1 MSFSSNVKQEL
12 CRQPL
17 ARRSAAVAEAYG
29 VLLFCNTFTPSA
41 IRIVTESAD
50 FAARLPR
57 LFKKAFG
64 FAFDAEPAEQGGGK
78 LVFEITDPEKL
89 GKIFAAFGYHPQ
101 TSVTLHVNFGILEED
116 SDRLA
121 FLRGAF
127 LAGGSVTDPAKR
139 YHLELITSHYK
150 VSRETYA
157 LLLDVGFS
165 PKELSRGGSGVLYF
179 KQSNYIEDFL
189 TAIGAQVAAMG
200 VMEAK
205 VEKDLRNGVNRR
217 VNCETANLTKVVD
230 ASIGQ
235 LAAIRKLE
243 EHGVLRTLPQKL
255 QQTAQ
260 LRRDNPE
267 ATLSELAEMPDPP
280 VSKSAMNHRMRKL
293 IELSKE
299 L

>member
-12 CRQPL
+12 CRQPIT
-17 ARRSAAVAEAYG
+17 RRSCAVAECYG
-29 VLLFCNTFTPSA
+29 ILLYCNTFAPNGV
-41 IRIVTESAD
+41 RIVTESAD

-64 FAFDAEPAEQGGGK
+64 FSFDQEPSEQGSGK
-78 LVFEITDPEKL
+78 LIFTIDDREKL
-89 GKIFAAFGYHPQ
+89 TKLFAAFGHSLSQ
-101 TSVTLHVNFGILEED
+101 SVTLHVNFGILEED
-116 SDRLA
+116 AERLA

-150 VSRETYA
+150 VSSETYA
-157 LLLDVGFS
+157 LLLEVGFY
-165 PKELSRGGSGVLYF
+165 PKELLRGTSGILYF
-179 KQSNYIEDFL
+179 KQSDYIEDFL
-189 TAIGAQVAAMG
+189 TAIGAPVCAMG

-205 VEKDLRNGVNRR
+205 VEKDLRNDVNRR

-230 ASIGQ
+230 ASFEQ
-235 LAAIRKLE
+235 LAAIKKLE
-243 EHGVLRTLPQKL
+243 EHGVLQTLPQKL
-255 QQTAQ
+255 QETAR
-260 LRRDNPE
+260 LRVENPE
-267 ATLSELAEMPDPP
+267 ATLAELAGMPDPP
-280 VSKSAMNHRMRKL
+280 VSKSAINHRMRKL